1 MIAFTELVFDQ
12 MVRNANSEVLSSAK
26 FDELLGSAYDLTL
39 EVEVEESSGGS
50 PTITV
55 NVHHSNSARGFVS
68 LASVISAA
76 SIASPPYRSL
86 ASQGG
91 PFGKFVR
98 IGVVL
103 GGTSPTARVRVW
115 ATGRTHG

>member
-1 MIAFTELVFDQ
+1 MIAFSELVFDQ
-12 MVRNANSEVLSSAK
+12 LVRSGEAFSSAK

-39 EVEVEESSGGS
+39 EAEVEESSGTN

-55 NVHHSNSARGFVS
+55 NVHHSNSGKSFVS
-68 LASVISAA
+68 LAAVISGA
-76 SIASPPYRSL
+76 SISAPPYRSL
-86 ASQGG
+86 ASQSG
-91 PFGKFVR
+91 PFGKLVR

>member
-1 MIAFTELVFDQ
+1 MIAFSELVFDQ
-12 MVRNANSEVLSSAK
+12 TVRNANNETFSSAK

-39 EVEVEESSGGS
+39 EVEVEESSGTS

-55 NVHHSNSARGFVS
+55 NVHHSNSGKGFVS
-68 LASVISAA
+68 LAAVISAA
-76 SIASPPYRSL
+76 NIASPPYRSL
-86 ASQGG
+86 ANQTG
-91 PFGKFVR
+91 PFGKLVR

-103 GGTSPTARVRVW
+103 NGTSPTARVRIW